1 MKLNDYIDDLNRMIL
16 FAHFTKEELIEVLSG
31 REAALHKYLK
41 NEMVY
46 LQGQTASRMDV
57 VLSGKVSV
65 QRLDENGN
73 VLRIEDFRKGSL
85 IGANLI
91 FSTFRTYPMTVVS
104 EEETVLLSLDA
115 SLILKLCTLNRDFMV
130 QFLKAVSDRTLVLT
144 NKIEEISP
152 GTLRKKL
159 LDYLTYEQ
167 EFQKSSC
174 IVLDGTKKK
183 LAERLG
189 VQRTSLSREL
199 QKMKKDGLIDY
210 DRNTIRI
217 KNLLK

>member
-1 MKLNDYIDDLNRMIL
+1 MKLNDYMEDLAQLPLFEDFRRDDLRNHLMERG
-16 FAHFTKEELIEVLSG
+16 T
-31 REAALHKYLK
+31 ALHRYLK
-41 NEMVY
+41 NEMIY
-46 LQGQTASRMDV
+46 LQGQTASRMDI

-65 QRLDENGN
+65 QRLDEKGN

-115 SLILKLCTLNRDFMV
+115 PLILKLCTLNRDFMV

-167 EFQKSSC
+167 KFQKSSC
-174 IVLDGTKKK
+174 IVLDGTKKQ

-199 QKMKKDGLIDY
+199 QKMKKDGLIVY
-210 DRNTIRI
+210 DRNAIRI
-217 KNLLK
+217 KNLIK